1 MYKWRGRPKN
11 MRDQVDTILD
21 IVQKGAS
28 LVSVGMNLAPV
39 YVSLPWTAITILLPV
54 SIDLFNVHSWNMGL
68 LDSNPT
74 LHSTTFIGSWN
85 TDKGSTFP
93 FRANPHFHL
102 ICRCSNVFPCSSQ
115 CIDLCTL
122 HRTFNSPILRTPYKV
137 SDVESSS
144 WATIRNNTDL
154 H

>member
-54 SIDLFNVHSWNMGL
+54 SIDLFNVHS
-68 LDSNPT
+68 
-74 LHSTTFIGSWN
+74 
-85 TDKGSTFP
+85 
-93 FRANPHFHL
+93 
-102 ICRCSNVFPCSSQ
+102 
-115 CIDLCTL
+115 
-122 HRTFNSPILRTPYKV
+122 
-137 SDVESSS
+137 
-144 WATIRNNTDL
+144 
-154 H
+154 